1 MSSATR
7 HDRLM
12 KQKEAAAYLGVDPRT
27 FRRYDDVPR
36 TPLPGSTSKPIIR
49 YRQSDLDAWLRD
61 RAKPSSR
68 RKGRG

>member
-1 MSSATR
+1 MSSATQ
-7 HDRLM
+7 DRLM

-36 TPLPGSTSKPIIR
+36 TPLPGTASKPIIR
-49 YRQSDLDAWLRD
+49 YRQSDLDAWLRA
-61 RAKPSSR
+61 RANPSSR